1 MICQNRNIV
10 SRSYYIN
17 LAFTLIW
24 MVVIFAFSH
33 QAHSGRITE
42 EYLGDANIPV
52 RKLAH
57 MTEFALLYIL
67 TFRTLFE
74 AKFKALQS
82 TKLLSLT
89 SFILTVG
96 YAASDE
102 WHQSFVPGRS
112 SQLTDVLVDATGALA
127 ALLLVWG
134 WRQLR
139 SAKSQKQNQN

>member
-17 LAFTLIW
+17 LAFTLTW

-67 TFRTLFE
+67 TYRTLFE
-74 AKFKALQS
+74 AKVKALQS

-89 SFILTVG
+89 SFVLTVA
-96 YAASDE
+96 YAALDE

-112 SQLTDVLVDATGALA
+112 SQFTDVLVDATGTLIALA
-127 ALLLVWG
+127 LVWG
-134 WRQLR
+134 WLHLRQ
-139 SAKSQKQNQN
+139 KK